1 MKFLCTNLL
10 FISFLFSIDLPT
22 NNNLDEK
29 NKYFSGENGIIH
41 FYINVWGFV
50 NAPGRI
56 IVNEGDDI
64 ITAISLGGGT
74 KDGAN
79 FKKIKIYRQNSSN
92 NESTYHELD
101 LNDYLSNKDKFKFAK
116 LKPSDVIIVDQKIS
130 SLLFNNISIYN
141 SLLSFIVLF
150 ISISNQ

>member
-1 MKFLCTNLL
+1 M
-10 FISFLFSIDLPT
+10 
-22 NNNLDEK
+22 
-29 NKYFSGENGIIH
+29 H

-50 NAPGRI
+50 NTPGRI

-64 ITAISLGGGT
+64 ISAISLAGGT
-74 KDGAN
+74 KEGAS
-79 FKKIKIYRQNSSN
+79 FKKIKIYRQDPSN
-92 NESTYHELD
+92 NKSSYYELD
-101 LNDYLSNKDKFKFAK
+101 LNDYLNNKHDFKFAK
-116 LKPSDVIIVDQKIS
+116 LKPSDVIIVDQKMS